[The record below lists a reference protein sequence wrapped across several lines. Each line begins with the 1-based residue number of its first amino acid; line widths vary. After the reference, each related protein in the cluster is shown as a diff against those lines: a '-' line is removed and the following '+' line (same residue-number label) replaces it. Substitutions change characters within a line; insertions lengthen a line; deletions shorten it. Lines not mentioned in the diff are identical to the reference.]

1 MKVLVVEDEFEVGT
15 VFRDFLLEL
24 GHEPVLA
31 RSAEAALG
39 SLDSAKPDAIILDM
53 NLPGMSGIDFLQLR
67 PIRECGLP
75 IVAVS
80 GVATEAQARE
90 CLRLGAVDFVGK
102 PVPLERLRVVLAY
115 IEPHALFRLQTEAAT
130 RPERRRGP
138 RASLEVPVRVTEY
151 NGAEWETWSM
161 NLSQFGIKVRAA
173 ATSYA
178 GAAAKLTFTPPDG
191 GPAIQVMSL
200 LVRQDHDG
208 YAFYFVNLTGGE
220 FQRLSQLGGLRPP
233 SDTPRSP

>member
-1 MKVLVVEDEFEVGT
+1 MKVLVVEDEFDVGT

-39 SLDSAKPDAIILDM
+39 SLQTAKPDAIILDM
-53 NLPGMSGIDFLQLR
+53 NLPGMSGLDFLQLR
-67 PIRECGLP
+67 PIRESGLP

-102 PVPLERLRVVLAY
+102 PVAFERLRVVLAY
-115 IEPHALFRLQTEAAT
+115 IEPHALFRMQTEAAQ
-130 RPERRRGP
+130 RIERRRSP
-138 RASLEVPVRVTEY
+138 RVSLAVPVRVTEY
-151 NGAEWETWSM
+151 NGAEWESFSM
-161 NLSQFGIKVRAA
+161 NMSQFGIKIRL
-173 ATSYA
+173 ATSVRP

-191 GPAIQVMSL
+191 GSPIHVMSL

-220 FQRLSQLGGLRPP
+220 FQRLATLAERLS
-233 SDTPRSP
+233 